1 MDDEAQADMDRTFRR
16 QNRAIICRRC
26 GQLGTTIMD
35 GKELADGMPG
45 IKYKVCGSCGNAEA
59 KVARQKRERLN

>member
-1 MDDEAQADMDRTFRR
+1 MDEEAREQADRTFRR

-35 GKELADGMPG
+35 GKELANGMPG

-59 KVARQKRERLN
+59 KTARPRRERL